1 MITKIIATI
10 LIGIGSMFGV
20 TQNKDSK
27 LTLGAFSDPFLSVQL
42 ASSPVNNYCLKT
54 DGTNNSWS
62 SSCGSGG
69 GGSAGGTW
77 STTTSQVGG
86 QFVNYS
92 NNNTDIVAIGSNSSS
107 TAAFWFDPNTT
118 TGYVSGK
125 LGIGTSTASSRL
137 TIHANNGD
145 TNTLLLS
152 VGSSTQS
159 ATTTLMTLDN
169 KGYLGLGTTTSFGQ
183 LSINPNGITG
193 PAFVIGSSTATNL
206 IVKNDG
212 STGIGTSTPRALL
225 DLHRTTSF
233 DPSLSVNGGFG
244 GTDIARFYR
253 DASSGMGVAI
263 LAPGSI
269 PQISY
274 RVGMSSLGAGTS
286 RNSLLVD
293 SAGAT
298 FRISTSTTNAVND
311 IEPFIIKNSNGFVG
325 IASSSPY
332 GKFSI
337 NPLVYNSGAPSF
349 VIGSSTAT
357 RFIVNGSGYVGI
369 GTSTP
374 NGPLSVSAG
383 SSLYTS
389 LAPLFVENN
398 GSAAASYV
406 AQFSAGSGTGNSYP
420 SFNLT
425 NSGSTILNSQSS
437 FLYYGINNAPGS
449 GGGLSKGQL
458 FITNGNSSTN
468 WFNVFVDNSTNA
480 NLSSNGPIRIFKTLG
495 GSSDIF
501 NIASSTSGAAST
513 TYMTVNAY
521 GSVGIGTSTMF
532 SRNKLTISN
541 PDSTTELSLT
551 NGSLTSPQWAFNVL
565 QNGDLAIA
573 TSSPITGATSTL
585 NSLLLSATGNAGL
598 AISSTSP
605 FATLSVNP
613 QAGAFSNQFVIGSST
628 ATNLILNNSGLFGIG
643 TSTPVAVINGYAVTA
658 SSTNLLL
665 DAVSKGGCFIMKD
678 TQGTGYSQFTAQGGV
693 LTGKVATSLNQCN

>member
-1 MITKIIATI
+1 MKKILLTIITLSVLIPSTTFGAFNVPWNATSTIQGWISPNTINSVYPTLYSLRYIASSTSLSSIFPYASTTAITAETI
-10 LIGIGSMFGV
+10 CLTVDICRTTWPTGGGGAFPFTPSTFGATNSNSTSTLIGFTAGIYS
-20 TQNKDSK
+20 
-27 LTLGAFSDPFLSVQL
+27 L
-42 ASSPVNNYCLKT
+42 ASST
-54 DGTNNSWS
+54 IGDGTQT
-62 SSCGSGG
+62 GGLTVSGG
-69 GGSAGGTW
+69 A
-77 STTTSQVGG
+77 
-86 QFVNYS
+86 
-92 NNNTDIVAIGSNSSS
+92 
-107 TAAFWFDPNTT
+107 TT
-118 TGYVSGK
+118 TGNAYFG
-125 LGIGTSTASSRL
+125 GIIG
-137 TIHANNGD
+137 
-145 TNTLLLS
+145 
-152 VGSSTQS
+152 V
-159 ATTTLMTLDN
+159 
-169 KGYLGLGTTTSFGQ
+169 GTTS
-183 LSINPNGITG
+183 P
-193 PAFVIGSSTATNL
+193 
-206 IVKNDG
+206 K
-212 STGIGTSTPRALL
+212 ALL

-274 RVGMSSLGAGTS
+274 RVGMSSLGAGTA

-311 IEPFIIKNSNGFVG
+311 IEPFVVKNSNSFVG

-332 GKFSI
+332 GQFSI

-374 NGPLSVSAG
+374 NGPLNVSVG

-389 LAPLFVENN
+389 IAPLFVENS
-398 GSAAASYV
+398 GSASASYV
-406 AQFSAGSGTGNSYP
+406 AQFSSGTSVGNSYP

-425 NSGSTILNSQSS
+425 NSGSTILNSQSP

-480 NLSSNGPIRIFKTLG
+480 NLSSNGPIRIFKTTG
-495 GSSDIF
+495 GSSDVF

-573 TSSPITGATSTL
+573 TSSPSTGATSTL
-585 NSLLLSATGNAGL
+585 TSLLLSATGNAGL
-598 AISSTSP
+598 AI
-605 FATLSVNP
+605 
-613 QAGAFSNQFVIGSST
+613 
-628 ATNLILNNSGLFGIG
+628 G
-643 TSTPVAVINGYAVTA
+643 TSTLVAVINGYAVTA

-678 TQGTGYSQFTAQGGV
+678 VNGTGYSQFTAQGGV